1 LVEDQFHFCCLAV
14 NWSQEMNAKRNRYC
28 LALILCAATLIV
40 SPPLTLCEENVQKGQ
55 LRSFLAEGA
64 GLIELRKKLTDD
76 TNKTELLEQKLKQ
89 EDADIKKQ
97 SEYEKENIK
106 LLQGFNQRLN
116 KEIEHFNAYCKG
128 TFSKDEYE
136 KIKAWCDEN
145 ELRLAAEQKQS
156 RDMGNAI
163 IERLQKLEERK
174 KRLSEETLNWFKHKK
189 ELNGKW
195 EDWQAAQ
202 KNWMD
207 RYKGIATSQLV
218 ADLWEKSGTIPECE
232 KVLTLEDV
240 HRCLQ
245 LLWDRAEDKTRQSI
259 KKGGK

>member
-1 LVEDQFHFCCLAV
+1 
-14 NWSQEMNAKRNRYC
+14 MNANRNKYC
-28 LALILCAATLIV
+28 LALILCAATIVV
-40 SPPLTLCEENVQKGQ
+40 SPPLTLCEENIQRGH
-55 LRSFLAEGA
+55 LMSFLAEGA
-64 GLIELRKKLTDD
+64 GLIELRKKLTDE
-76 TNKTELLEQKLKQ
+76 TNKTESMEQKLKQ

-97 SEYEKENIK
+97 SEYEKENVR

-136 KIKAWCDEN
+136 RRKAWCDEN
-145 ELRLAAEQKQS
+145 EVRLAAEQKQS

-163 IERLQKLEERK
+163 IERLRKLEDRK
-174 KRLSEETLNWFKHKK
+174 KRLSEDTLNWFKHKK

-195 EDWQAAQ
+195 EDWQVAQ
-202 KNWMD
+202 QNWMD

-218 ADLWEKSGTIPECE
+218 ADLWEKSGIIPECE
-232 KVLTLEDV
+232 KLLTLEDA

-245 LLWDRAEDKTRQSI
+245 LLWDRAEDKKRQPI
-259 KKGGK
+259 KKGGE